1 MNQEDGA
8 KKVTS
13 QVADLFEMPKDIVM
27 NLPKLTLIGNI
38 LMYLE
43 NHRGIIQYDP
53 ELIRINLMRGELRIS
68 GQNLIIRSIVFEE
81 IVIEGR
87 IDQISFVK
95 ED

>member
-1 MNQEDGA
+1 MYQEDGA

-13 QVADLFEMPKDIVM
+13 QVADLFEIPRDIVM
-27 NLPKLTLIGNI
+27 NLPKLTLIGNM

-53 ELIRINLMRGELRIS
+53 ELIRVNLMRGELRIS
-68 GQNLIIRSIVFEE
+68 GQNLIIRSIISEE
-81 IVIEGR
+81 IVVEGR
-87 IDQISFVK
+87 IDQVSFVK